1 MKKIVN
7 FLENNKFFSF
17 FLNSDN
23 FVLIYTAVCIL
34 WCYPLVVP
42 FADPLSKACF
52 IWGIL
57 LIAWDFF
64 TKRNMFKTVNWG
76 FPLAIIFCYLITIV
90 LNIRFN
96 FYMNVKHIIYLA
108 LNILLLYGRDR
119 KSTKDSVLSLLKK
132 VNDIIIVLSFVA
144 GIASILMFVFKIG
157 FTFWRGDL
165 LLRQGFLENRLF
177 GVYTSPNSASLM
189 VIVVFAA
196 MMLNSLIKH
205 EFKIKFNWFYVLN
218 SIIQTV
224 LFSLTLSNGGMVT
237 LMVFEM
243 IFVVVYTFPKLMEKQ
258 KVFKSI
264 LISVVMIAVLT
275 CGSKFIIE
283 GVRYGMS
290 YVPSVV
296 STLIRDVENDVPLED
311 EEQID
316 SEDKVH
322 FERIESG
329 DDMSNGRFAIWSG
342 GLKALKQHPLFG
354 YGDLWVEEDTNVRFD
369 KTVLNEQ
376 ETDWLYKHQGNL
388 HNTYVQVLVCS
399 GVVGF
404 AVFMAF
410 ALSIVKKL
418 AFAMIYGRKD
428 TQLYNI
434 ISVLFVILGA
444 FAANVMVESHLIYRR
459 QDVYGVIFWVFAGI
473 AVLLAEIYQNSDD
486 FYPKKS
492 KNGETS
498 AFVIGMP
505 FQAMN
510 EINFVLNNVADSKGK
525 SDAYIYHMFKGS
537 DELSQKIKESGVFN
551 NVYDFDEYKEYNPI
565 LNKLVTIVRL
575 LYPKFALKHSC
586 RRKLPLDKKNY
597 KAIYISNPLAFM
609 IDLHNVYPRADVF
622 FIEDGTGSY
631 FGNISDQSTNIFKMV
646 DKFFFNGQKSISPT
660 AIYYS
665 NPQLSKATI
674 GCEVRSLPL
683 LSNGENFDV
692 IKKIFDYK
700 DNCLYTKNHLVYLTQ
715 PLYDREYFIK
725 ENEKNI
731 EKLIE
736 EIFASNAVVRVHP
749 RHFGVKFEKMKM
761 DTYANLWELECIE
774 QISDKNILIGAFSTA
789 QFMPKILKNTEPSVI
804 FTYKLLFT
812 NLDNEFWCGIETFI
826 SDFKSL
832 YNDKSKIN
840 VPETLDELEK
850 LLKNIDVAQ

>member
-1 MKKIVN
+1 M
-7 FLENNKFFSF
+7 
-17 FLNSDN
+17 
-23 FVLIYTAVCIL
+23 
-34 WCYPLVVP
+34 
-42 FADPLSKACF
+42 
-52 IWGIL
+52 
-57 LIAWDFF
+57 
-64 TKRNMFKTVNWG
+64 
-76 FPLAIIFCYLITIV
+76 
-90 LNIRFN
+90 
-96 FYMNVKHIIYLA
+96 
-108 LNILLLYGRDR
+108 
-119 KSTKDSVLSLLKK
+119 
-132 VNDIIIVLSFVA
+132 
-144 GIASILMFVFKIG
+144 
-157 FTFWRGDL
+157 
-165 LLRQGFLENRLF
+165 
-177 GVYTSPNSASLM
+177 
-189 VIVVFAA
+189 
-196 MMLNSLIKH
+196 
-205 EFKIKFNWFYVLN
+205 
-218 SIIQTV
+218 
-224 LFSLTLSNGGMVT
+224 
-237 LMVFEM
+237 
-243 IFVVVYTFPKLMEKQ
+243 
-258 KVFKSI
+258 
-264 LISVVMIAVLT
+264 
-275 CGSKFIIE
+275 
-283 GVRYGMS
+283 
-290 YVPSVV
+290 
-296 STLIRDVENDVPLED
+296 
-311 EEQID
+311 
-316 SEDKVH
+316 
-322 FERIESG
+322 
-329 DDMSNGRFAIWSG
+329 
-342 GLKALKQHPLFG
+342 
-354 YGDLWVEEDTNVRFD
+354 
-369 KTVLNEQ
+369 
-376 ETDWLYKHQGNL
+376 
-388 HNTYVQVLVCS
+388 
-399 GVVGF
+399 VGF

-486 FYPKKS
+486 FYPEKS
-492 KNGETS
+492 KNSETS

-575 LYPKFALKHSC
+575 LYPKLALKHSC
-586 RRKLPLDKKNY
+586 RGKLPLDKKNY

-646 DKFFFNGQKSISPT
+646 DKFFFNGQKSISPA

-683 LSNGENFDV
+683 LSNGENFDI

-700 DNCLYTKNHLVYLTQ
+700 DNCLYTKNNLVYLTQ
-715 PLYDREYFIK
+715 PLDDREYFIK

-736 EIFASNAVVRVHP
+736 EVFASNAVARVHP
-749 RHFGVKFEKMKM
+749 RHFGVKFEKMNM

-789 QFMPKILKNTEPSVI
+789 QFMPKILKNTEPTVV

-812 NLDNEFWCGIETFI
+812 NLDNEFWRGIETFI

-832 YNDKSKIN
+832 YNDKSKIH